1 MIRAALVGLGR
12 IGALAPN
19 AGGMAQSHLAA
30 IRETPGL
37 EIGALVDP
45 DARARA
51 AVRRAFPDL
60 DPALFHRDLAAL
72 AGRRF
77 DLVVLATPPGARRSF
92 AAALALGPRLLFV
105 EKPLAADL
113 AAGRRLVAEA
123 KRASAAL
130 RVNFHRRLD
139 PGHRRMRGRFP
150 GRPVAVLARYGKGLM
165 NYGSHLVDLMLDW
178 AGPISAVAATGRLP
192 RGTDPSISFTARFA
206 SGAVAQVAS
215 LDGAAYDNFDADFF
229 YADGRIE
236 LAAGGAER
244 RVWRPAGDLHY
255 PGYAHLAPDAGASET
270 GPVGGLAEFY
280 AAARDHLA
288 AGAALPGCDGPAAL
302 AGLAVLDAVRRSA
315 KAGGAW
321 RAVPRPPA
329 RSRRAP

>member
-236 LAAGGAER
+236 LAAGGA
-244 RVWRPAGDLHY
+244 
-255 PGYAHLAPDAGASET
+255 
-270 GPVGGLAEFY
+270 
-280 AAARDHLA
+280 
-288 AGAALPGCDGPAAL
+288 
-302 AGLAVLDAVRRSA
+302 
-315 KAGGAW
+315 
-321 RAVPRPPA
+321 
-329 RSRRAP
+329 